1 MNTKFKELYQ
11 NWYNKNSFLAYCTFE
26 NDPDWKKLEEWS
38 LQNKKE
44 AVLSIKEQIE
54 KEPCDTVMILD
65 KIFDNPIVCDGFIPL
80 DKYCEIWLKILND
93 YEKEGGFNGND
104 SQTEND

>member
-1 MNTKFKELYQ
+1 MSQKFKELYQ
-11 NWYNKNSFLAYCTFE
+11 NWYNKNSVLVYCTFE

-44 AVLSIKEQIE
+44 VVL
-54 KEPCDTVMILD
+54 L
-65 KIFDNPIVCDGFIPL
+65 
-80 DKYCEIWLKILND
+80 LKILND
-93 YEKEGGFNGND
+93 YNEKTEKSNGKV